1 MSAPTRRAVTV
12 IGAGLAGPLIAVLL
26 ARRGLPVVLL
36 ERRSDPRAGPV
47 GGGRSINLALS
58 ARGIRALE
66 RAGLF
71 ADVAPLLL
79 PMRGRML
86 HAPSGEA
93 TLQPY
98 GQRPEEVNFSICR
111 ASLNQVLLCAAER
124 AGVSLHFNQRCLG
137 LDPRTHAL
145 SCADERTGEEYVL
158 DGETVIAADGAGS
171 AIRSSL
177 VDAGVCAVSIE
188 PLGHD
193 YKEMTL
199 PAGPAGRHVLEPGA
213 LHIWPRGGF
222 MLIALPNLEGT
233 FTLTLF
239 LPRSG
244 PVSFAA
250 LTDDKV
256 LRRFFA
262 EQFPDLGRYDGALRE
277 DFRRNPQG
285 QLATVHAR
293 GWRLGG
299 RALLLGDAAHA
310 IVPFHGQGMNA
321 AFEDCARLDE
331 MLEPGGDWAA
341 LYGKFERDRRPDTEA
356 IARMALENY
365 EEMRARVRDVR
376 FTRLQQ
382 LAFELERRFPQRFIP
397 RYSMVT
403 FHPEIP
409 YREALRRAEAQA
421 RILDQLD
428 HGRTADG
435 GIDYALAAAL
445 VHERLPAFE
454 DRDPDSRTS

>member
-1 MSAPTRRAVTV
+1 MSAAPRRAVTV

-36 ERRSDPRAGPV
+36 ERRSDPRTGPV
-47 GGGRSINLALS
+47 SGGRSINLALS

-66 RAGLF
+66 RAGVF
-71 ADVAPLLL
+71 AEVTPLLL

-86 HAPSGEA
+86 HAPSGES

-98 GQRPEEVNFSICR
+98 GQSPAEVNFSIGR
-111 ASLNQVLLCAAER
+111 ASLNQVLLCAAEQ
-124 AGVSLHFNQRCLG
+124 AGVLLRFNQRCLG

-145 SCADERTGEEYVL
+145 NCADERTGEEYVH
-158 DGETVIAADGAGS
+158 DGETIIAADGAGS
-171 AIRSSL
+171 VLRSSL
-177 VDAGVCAVSIE
+177 VDAGVCAERIE

-193 YKEMTL
+193 YKEMIL
-199 PAGPAGRHVLEPGA
+199 SAGPAGRPVLEPGA

-222 MLIALPNLEGT
+222 MLIALPNPEGS

-244 PVSFAA
+244 PVSFAS
-250 LTDDKV
+250 LTEDAA

-262 EQFPDLGRYDGALRE
+262 AQFPDLELHHGSLCE

-293 GWRLGG
+293 GWHLGG

-331 MLEPGGDWAA
+331 LLESGGDWAA
-341 LYGKFERDRRPDTEA
+341 LYEQFERDRRPDTEA

-365 EEMRARVRDVR
+365 EEMRERIRDAR

-409 YREALRRAEAQA
+409 YREALRRGEVQA
-421 RILDQLD
+421 RILEQLD
-428 HGRTADG
+428 RARAGG

-454 DRDPDSRTS
+454 DRDLDSRTG

>member
-1 MSAPTRRAVTV
+1 MSGAARRAVTV

-36 ERRSDPRAGPV
+36 ERRSDPRTGPV
-47 GGGRSINLALS
+47 SGGRSINLALS

-66 RAGLF
+66 RAGVF
-71 ADVAPLLL
+71 ASVTPLLL

-86 HAPSGEA
+86 HAPSGES

-98 GQRPEEVNFSICR
+98 GQRPEELNFSVCR
-111 ASLNQVLLCAAER
+111 ASLNQALLCAAEQ
-124 AGVSLHFNQRCLG
+124 AGVVLRFNQRCLG
-137 LDPRTHAL
+137 LDPRTHVL
-145 SCADERTGEEYVL
+145 NCAEERTGEEYAL
-158 DGETVIAADGAGS
+158 DSETIIAADGAGS
-171 AIRSSL
+171 VVRSSL
-177 VDAGVCAVSIE
+177 IEAGVCAVRIE

-193 YKEMTL
+193 YKEMIL
-199 PAGPAGRHVLEPGA
+199 PAGPGGRPVLEPGV

-222 MLIALPNLEGT
+222 MLIALPNPEGS

-239 LPRSG
+239 LARSG
-244 PVSFAA
+244 PVSFAS
-250 LTDDKV
+250 LTEDAA

-262 EQFPDLGRYDGALRE
+262 EQFLDLEPHHGPLCE

-293 GWRLGG
+293 GWHLGG
-299 RALLLGDAAHA
+299 QALLLGDAAHA

-331 MLEPGGDWAA
+331 LLEPGGDWAA
-341 LYGKFERDRRPDTEA
+341 LYGQFERDRRPDTEA

-365 EEMRARVRDVR
+365 KEMREQVRDAR
-376 FTRLQQ
+376 FARLQQ

-409 YREALRRAEAQA
+409 YREALRRGEVQA
-421 RILDQLD
+421 RILEQLD
-428 HGRTADG
+428 CGRAAGG

-454 DRDPDSRTS
+454 DRDLDSRTG

>member
-1 MSAPTRRAVTV
+1 MSAATRRSVTV

-36 ERRSDPRAGPV
+36 ERRGDPRTGQED
-47 GGGRSINLALS
+47 GGRSINLALS
-58 ARGIRALE
+58 ARGIRALQ
-66 RAGLF
+66 RAGVF

-86 HAPSGEA
+86 HAPTGES

-98 GQRPEEVNFSICR
+98 GQRPEEVNFSIGR
-111 ASLNQVLLCAAER
+111 AALNRVLLGAAEQ
-124 AGVSLHFNQRCLG
+124 AGVLLRFNQRCLG
-137 LDPRTHAL
+137 LDPRTHAP
-145 SCADERTGEEYVL
+145 SCVDERTGEPSVL
-158 DGETVIAADGAGS
+158 DGETLIAADGAGS
-171 AIRSSL
+171 AVRSSL
-177 VDAGVCAVSIE
+177 VEAGVCAVRIE

-199 PAGPAGRHVLEPGA
+199 PAGPADRPVLDPGA

-222 MLIALPNLEGT
+222 MLIALPNPGGT

-239 LPRSG
+239 LPRVG

-250 LTDDKV
+250 LSDEQA

-262 EQFPDLGRYDGALRE
+262 EQFPDLGSHHEALCA
-277 DFRRNPQG
+277 DYRRNPQG

-293 GWRLGG
+293 GWHLGG

-331 MLEPGGDWAA
+331 MLEHGGGWAA
-341 LYGKFERDRRPDTEA
+341 LFGQFELDRRPDTEA

-365 EEMRARVRDVR
+365 EEMRERVRDAR

-397 RYSMVT
+397 RYSRVT
-403 FHPEIP
+403 FHPQMP
-409 YREALRRAEAQA
+409 YREALRRGEVQA
-421 RILDQLD
+421 AILERLD
-428 HGRTADG
+428 RERLTAG
-435 GIDYALAAAL
+435 GIDYAMAAAL
-445 VHERLPAFE
+445 VQERLPALE
-454 DRDPDSRTS
+454 ERDLDSRTG